1 LFTSPSPPSTSLAAG
16 VTSWNAHDDL
26 AKRIQRYTNAVQSV
40 ERLQWWCRSL
50 DDIERASAS
59 NVSILVVSGEA
70 IISLNRLAWL
80 AAFKKEQ
87 SDKATGGADD
97 DADAKQGGANFKRLG
112 TFKLGASDVK

>member
-1 LFTSPSPPSTSLAAG
+1 M
-16 VTSWNAHDDL
+16 
-26 AKRIQRYTNAVQSV
+26 QSV

-87 SDKATGGADD
+87 SDKAAGGADD

>member
-1 LFTSPSPPSTSLAAG
+1 M
-16 VTSWNAHDDL
+16 
-26 AKRIQRYTNAVQSV
+26 QSV

-59 NVSILVVSGEA
+59 NVSILVMSGEA
-70 IISLNRLAWL
+70 IISSLNRLAWL

>member
-1 LFTSPSPPSTSLAAG
+1 M
-16 VTSWNAHDDL
+16 
-26 AKRIQRYTNAVQSV
+26 QSV
-40 ERLQWWCRSL
+40 ERLQWWCRSR